1 MTDIPDSKAA
11 TPGVETQPAVEAMP
25 HKKSVLLDTCVLA
38 RLSLYFEACLA
49 AKLEPGCTIDELHRS
64 MCELRL
70 CSRPG
75 DLLAGGSIKDGRE
88 TWAAMVATP
97 DSQYSYSLL
106 SQLET
111 QVLLEE
117 RAVDALLLG
126 KVPFRLWRNKP
137 LRMQTEIDYD
147 AEVLDKWT
155 GLISTMETVVNVQC
169 IEGVDE
175 VRPSDIVDVSNIL
188 SRHLVLD
195 PIDLYL
201 YSCAVFAMVDE
212 VWTYDGD
219 LRILVEDITTNGH
232 FQSQRGAMDVELADL
247 NEKFGSGGF
256 TWPSAI
262 SP

>member
-1 MTDIPDSKAA
+1 MTEVLDTKAA
-11 TPGVETQPAVEAMP
+11 TPKVETQPAVGATP
-25 HKKSVLLDTCVLA
+25 QQKSVLLDTCVLA

-49 AKLEPGCTIDELHRS
+49 AKLEPGCTINELHRS
-64 MCELRL
+64 MCELQL

-75 DLLAGGSIKDGRE
+75 DLLAGGSIKDGQE
-88 TWAAMVATP
+88 TWAAMVAAP

-117 RAVDALLLG
+117 KAVDALLLG

-137 LRMQTEIDYD
+137 LRMQTEINYD
-147 AEVLDKWT
+147 TQVLDKWT
-155 GLISTMETVVNVQC
+155 GLISRLETIVNVQC
-169 IEGVDE
+169 IEGVNE
-175 VRPSDIVDVSNIL
+175 VRPSDIVDVSKIL
-188 SRHLVLD
+188 SRHLILD

-219 LRILVEDITTNGH
+219 LRTLVEGITLNGH
-232 FQSQRGAMDVELADL
+232 FESQRRAMDVDLSSL
-247 NEKFGSGGF
+247 NEKFASGEF
-256 TWPSAI
+256 TWPRAV